1 MKITSTFCSFLLL
14 FSIFLHAQKNKK
26 VVEVSDSSG
35 LEKVVNT
42 YRNTIKDSLVLQK
55 HLKPLFLTQNSENT
69 IIRQVYLAKG
79 YALIL
84 DKENRKSEEYFKN
97 SLALAKKIEHAGLEI
112 WASLEYGEYLYN
124 FRQITAALPIFLSAI
139 EKIQA
144 IDPSKIIFPSE
155 SYKTIGF
162 YLGTIGDHQDAI
174 FNLRKALLFT
184 DQNTSEYA
192 AILDNIGMYYL
203 TIGEVENAEKYCSE
217 ASDLAKSIGD
227 ELRYAKTL
235 GSLAKIEEKKGNYN
249 VAIKLLNVDIEIS
262 ENLGARQNTM
272 YANTVLAKIYLRMN
286 LIPEAEEALSKAN
299 EIAKTKSYF
308 KINEL
313 DILKLKL
320 TILQKKN
327 LPNEELK
334 ARRRIEALED
344 SLNKTEGV
352 LPLSQANW
360 MLQKRKYQS
369 NITTTKKQL
378 KKELLVKNTSMI
390 TAAFLLTFLIIIII
404 SFKKSEKKKKKIIEE
419 QIAAY
424 ESKQAQSKKK
434 LLEVDQNLQTQI
446 TYLKDKNTQ
455 IQNLQQEIADIKDSK
470 SFTQAE
476 EERKLDLLLQSHLM
490 TDENWRN
497 FRIEF
502 EKEYALFYKSLH
514 DNFPE
519 ITDSNL
525 RVILLEKL
533 QFTNAEIAGL
543 LGITVEAVKKSRQ
556 RLKRKLGGKYD
567 LLNAMIIS
575 AN

>member
-1 MKITSTFCSFLLL
+1 MKITSTFCSFFLL
-14 FSIFLHAQKNKK
+14 FSIFLHAQKNNK
-26 VVEVSDSSG
+26 VIEVSDFSA

-55 HLKPLFLTQNSENT
+55 HLKPLLLRPNSENT
-69 IIRQVYLAKG
+69 IIRQVHLAKG
-79 YALIL
+79 YAVIF
-84 DKENRKSEEYFKN
+84 DKENRKSEVYFK
-97 SLALAKKIEHAGLEI
+97 SSIELAKRIEHAGLEI

-124 FRQITAALPIFLSAI
+124 FRQITAALPVFLAAI
-139 EKIQA
+139 EKIQTVNE
-144 IDPSKIIFPSE
+144 SKIIFPSK
-155 SYKTIGF
+155 SFKAIGF

-174 FNLRKALLFT
+174 INLRKALFFT
-184 DQNTSEYA
+184 DENSSEYA
-192 AILDNIGMYYL
+192 AILDNIGIYYL
-203 TIGEVENAEKYCSE
+203 TIGEVENAEKYSRE
-217 ASDLAKSIGD
+217 ASKLAKSIGD

-235 GSLAKIEEKKGNYN
+235 GSLAQIEETKGNYSN
-249 VAIKLLNVDIEIS
+249 AIKLLNEDIVIS

-272 YANTVLAKIYLRMN
+272 FANTVLAKIYLRMN
-286 LIPEAEEALSKAN
+286 LIPEAEKALSKAN
-299 EIAKTKSYF
+299 KIAKTKSYF

-327 LPNEELK
+327 QPNEELE
-334 ARRRIEALED
+334 ARRRIATLED
-344 SLNKTEGV
+344 SLNKTDGV
-352 LPLSQANW
+352 LPLNQANW
-360 MLQKRKYQS
+360 MLQKRKFQS
-369 NITTTKKQL
+369 NITTAKKQL
-378 KKELLVKNTSMI
+378 KKESLVKNTSI
-390 TAAFLLTFLIIIII
+390 VTAAFLLAFLIIIII
-404 SFKKSEKKKKKIIEE
+404 GFKKREKKKKKIIEE

-424 ESKQAQSKKK
+424 ERTQVQSKEK

-446 TYLKDKNTQ
+446 TYLKDKNFQ
-455 IQNLQQEIADIKDSK
+455 IQKLQQEIADIKDSK
-470 SFTQAE
+470 SFSQAE

-502 EKEYALFYKSLH
+502 EKEYALFYKNLH

-533 QFTNAEIAGL
+533 QFTNSEIAGL

-556 RLKRKLGGKYD
+556 RLKRKLGSKYD

>member
-1 MKITSTFCSFLLL
+1 MKLTSTFCSILLL
-14 FSIFLHAQKNKK
+14 CSIFLHAQKNNTG
-26 VVEVSDSSG
+26 VEISDSSA
-35 LEKVVNT
+35 LEKVVNK
-42 YRNTIKDSLVLQK
+42 YRNTIKDSLALQT
-55 HLKPLFLTQNSENT
+55 HLKPLLLTQNSENT
-69 IIRQVYLAKG
+69 VIRQVLLAKG
-79 YALIL
+79 YAVIF
-84 DKENRKSEEYFKN
+84 DKENRKSEAYFM
-97 SLALAKKIEHAGLEI
+97 SSIALAKKIEHAGLEI
-112 WASLEYGEYLYN
+112 WASVEYGEYLYN

-174 FNLRKALLFT
+174 FNLRKALRFT
-184 DQNTSEYA
+184 DQNSSKYA
-192 AILDNIGMYYL
+192 SILDNIGMYYL
-203 TIGEVENAEKYCSE
+203 SIGDVGNAEKYCNE
-217 ASDLAKSIGD
+217 ASNLARSIGD

-235 GSLAKIEEKKGNYN
+235 GNLAQIEEKKGNYN
-249 VAIKLLNVDIEIS
+249 AALKLLNADIEIS

-272 YANTVLAKIYLRMN
+272 YANTVLANIYLRMN
-286 LIPEAEEALSKAN
+286 LIPEAEKALSKAN

-327 LPNEELK
+327 RPEEELE

-344 SLNKTEGV
+344 SLNKTDGV
-352 LPLSQANW
+352 LPLNQANW
-360 MLQKRKYQS
+360 MLQKRKIQS
-369 NITTTKKQL
+369 NITTAKKQL
-378 KKELLVKNTSMI
+378 RKESLVKNTSI
-390 TAAFLLTFLIIIII
+390 VTAAFLLTFLIIIII
-404 SFKKSEKKKKKIIEE
+404 RFKRRETRREIILDE

-424 ESKQAQSKKK
+424 ENKQAQSKEK
-434 LLEVDQNLQTQI
+434 LLEVDQDLKNQI
-446 TYLKDKNTQ
+446 TFLKDKNIQ

-502 EKEYALFYKSLH
+502 EKEYGLFFKSLH

-543 LGITVEAVKKSRQ
+543 LGITVDAVKKSRQ
-556 RLKRKLGGKYD
+556 RLKRKLGAKYD